1 MTIIGIDPGKDGAVA
16 FINGDYGRLDA
27 VHSLRGLKTAELAR
41 SLTLNRYYVSAFV
54 EDVHSSPQQGVVSAF
69 TFGKGYGVILGALY
83 VQGVNVKLIRPVE
96 WQGALG
102 CLSEGNKKSLFEF
115 AKSLYPTEYAG
126 GMFKAAQA
134 DAVLIAHYGMKF
146 MQYNTKP
153 ELPGGVG

>member
-1 MTIIGIDPGKDGAVA
+1 MMILGIDPGKDGA
-16 FINGDYGRLDA
+16 
-27 VHSLRGLKTAELAR
+27 LAR
-41 SLTLNRYYVSAFV
+41 IEDGKLRSVYSFKDRTTFSLAALMGGARDARYTFV

-115 AKSLYPTEYAG
+115 AKSLYPTEYAV

-146 MQYNTKP
+146 MQYNK
-153 ELPGGVG
+153 EA